1 MSLRPGPRAVARP
14 GRHTSQLEFVIA
26 LTLVA
31 AFAGWLA
38 LRFQSAQAD
47 VRVVKVR
54 EVASAMRMLS
64 REVNLQAQVAHQGDL
79 TGVLPTAYGPVN
91 LQRGHPSADAVGIG
105 QLMAQY
111 VPARQMVCAAVQVPH
126 PIHSHQTIHG
136 FECAPSELTAAERA
150 LCAARY
156 LPPLWEGGDP
166 MVTFLLRGRSDAG
179 LACESAG

>member
-1 MSLRPGPRAVARP
+1 MARP
-14 GRHTSQLEFVIA
+14 GHRTSQLEFVIA

-64 REVNLQAQVAHQGDL
+64 REVHLQAQVAHQSDL

-91 LQRGHPSADAVGIG
+91 LQRGHPSSDASGIG

-111 VPARQMVCAAVQVPH
+111 VPARQMACAAVQLPH
-126 PIHSHQTIHG
+126 PIHTEQSVNG

-150 LCAARY
+150 RCAARY

-166 MVTFLLRGRSDAG
+166 MVMFLLRGRSDVG
-179 LACESAG
+179 SACESAG

>member
-1 MSLRPGPRAVARP
+1 MVSRHGAHSIRSS
-14 GRHTSQLEFVIA
+14 GRHSSQLEFVIA

-64 REVNLQAQVAHQGDL
+64 REVHLQAQVARQSDL

-91 LQRGHPSADAVGIG
+91 LQRGHPSADASGIG

-111 VPARQMVCAAVQVPH
+111 VPARQMACAAVQVPH
-126 PIHSHQTIHG
+126 PIHSDKTVNA
-136 FECAPSELTAAERA
+136 FECAPSELTAAERT

-156 LPPLWEGGDP
+156 VPPLWEGGEP
-166 MVTFLLRGRSDAG
+166 MVTFLLRGRSVAG
-179 LACESAG
+179 SACESA

>member
-1 MSLRPGPRAVARP
+1 MVSRHGAHSIRSS
-14 GRHTSQLEFVIA
+14 GRHSSQLEFVIA

-64 REVNLQAQVAHQGDL
+64 REVHLQAQVARQSDL
-79 TGVLPTAYGPVN
+79 TGVLSTAYGPVN

-111 VPARQMVCAAVQVPH
+111 VPARQMACAAVRVPH
-126 PIHSHQTIHG
+126 PIHTEQSVNA

-150 LCAARY
+150 LCVARY
-156 LPPLWEGGDP
+156 VPPLWEGGEP

-179 LACESAG
+179 LACESA